1 MKAYS
6 EVVDPSLLSSLSFG
20 VDEAQAPELTEVT
33 DTTILESLK
42 DSFSTEIE
50 TVLNDTISPETKPSD
65 PETWADWISPSLE
78 LGSAL
83 AVVGPAT
90 AKGAAVGGAVA
101 GPPGAFVGGLAAGV
115 TASATAV
122 FASKFAGE
130 NIEDLIEGRE
140 FNPDRAV
147 QEAMDAAQTD
157 AIVSTVFGLALP
169 VASKTYKAGKE
180 FVPFKKSLDT
190 DKIDIIVDLQN
201 KLKDY
206 GSSLLP
212 SMVTKDSKVLQVL
225 TNVAKVSQI
234 TKGTVEKYLQ
244 TYGTYMGDQAGK
256 LLETFKVG
264 GPRQQGEALQ
274 SLITQTDQALR
285 EIVTPLYKNI
295 DTLGKGIVVDAGTEG
310 RQLAKSIKQRYR
322 ASPRYDKDGDEIPQ
336 FQYPNGA
343 VASDIKYLETLPSD
357 LSFYEAH
364 KRLSLI
370 KKRLYNA
377 GRGTDVDSDR
387 VAILQETADMLQA
400 TMNKSADTLSPQ
412 LLKEYKYV
420 TDMYAKGQ
428 KVVTG
433 TWLKKALEVD
443 DPAQIGAMLT
453 KKGNTYGFEEI
464 AELKK
469 LAAEYRASLPKDS
482 TIKGLD
488 VDPMIGIRKGFLA
501 ETLRTSSEEGI
512 GSFEKLRKSLED
524 PRYRETFDALFA
536 GTSTAKQLDTLF
548 EELAILERVQAGGSG
563 FALSISSRELSGISD
578 PKVGRLLKSFLPA
591 FLANRAVATK
601 NINKV
606 INMTKAAKEASKQ
619 GKQLPKNFETTLQQL
634 LTGQKI
640 GLGLGAFANSPAT
653 E

>member
-6 EVVDPSLLSSLSFG
+6 EVVDPNLLSSLSFG
-20 VDEAQAPELTEVT
+20 IDESQAPEITEVT

-42 DSFSTEIE
+42 DSFSPEIE
-50 TVLNDTISPETKPSD
+50 TVLNDAISPETKPSD

-90 AKGAAVGGAVA
+90 AKGAAVGASMA
-101 GPPGAFVGGLAAGV
+101 GPQGAFVGGLAAGV

-256 LLETFKVG
+256 LLETFKIG

-310 RQLAKSIKQRYR
+310 RKLAKSIKQRYR
-322 ASPRYDKDGDEIPQ
+322 ASPRYDKDGNEIPQ
-336 FQYPNGA
+336 FQ
-343 VASDIKYLETLPSD
+343 SKYLETLPSD

-469 LAAEYRASLPKDS
+469 LAAEYRAKLPKDS
-482 TIKGLD
+482 KIKGLD

-501 ETLRTSSEEGI
+501 ETLRTSPEEGI

-524 PRYRETFDALFA
+524 PRYKETFDALFA

-563 FALSISSRELSGISD
+563 FALSISSRELGGISD

-591 FLANRAVATK
+591 FLANRAIANK

-606 INMTKAAKEASKQ
+606 ISMTKAAKEASKQ